1 MSVRL
6 VDPDSEM
13 EIISYRVGQ
22 ILFCS
27 RGPLNSP
34 LSCCWAFTTSH
45 ASTSSVESAEK
56 SQLTPSKQDLFYQS
70 QVFRCDNPD
79 AVSLVL
85 SGCSTETGKSRPSSS
100 VSTDLSNPVEFCQ
113 CISTNKSVEKC
124 FSLCSTDSTH
134 RSSPQNL
141 SDWSGV
147 SSDCCTIATAIVVL
161 IVATDTVRV
170 IDWLSVLLRY
180 QRRNDR
186 SERKCHL
193 QFCFKVKSARWRD
206 NVSTI
211 SHSLSLQA

>member
-1 MSVRL
+1 
-6 VDPDSEM
+6 M

-45 ASTSSVESAEK
+45 ASTSSVEPAEK
-56 SQLTPSKQDLFYQS
+56 SQLAPSKQDLFYQS

-85 SGCSTETGKSRPSSS
+85 FGCSTETGKSRSSSS
-100 VSTDLSNPVEFCQ
+100 VSTDLSNSVEFCQ

-124 FSLCSTDSTH
+124 LSLCSTDSTH

-147 SSDCCTIATAIVVL
+147 SSDRCSIATAVVVVIVIVV
-161 IVATDTVRV
+161 ATVTVRV
-170 IDWLSVLLRY
+170 VDWLSVLLRY

-186 SERKCHL
+186 SEGKCHL
-193 QFCFKVKSARWRD
+193 QLCFKVKSIRWRS
-206 NVSTI
+206 NVPTI
-211 SHSLSLQA
+211 NRSFSL